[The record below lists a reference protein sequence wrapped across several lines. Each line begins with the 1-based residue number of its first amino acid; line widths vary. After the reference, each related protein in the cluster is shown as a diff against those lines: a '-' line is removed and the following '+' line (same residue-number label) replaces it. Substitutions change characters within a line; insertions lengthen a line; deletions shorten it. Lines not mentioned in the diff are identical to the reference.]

1 MKTLDISGFGDL
13 GAEVVDIN
21 LATASDDDLMELGKL
36 VFNELVVKVSAE
48 CASVTAVFRHSKR
61 HESNA

>member
-36 VFNELVVKVSAE
+36 VFN
-48 CASVTAVFRHSKR
+48 
-61 HESNA
+61 